1 MAKRSKPSNGDK
13 SGTDRRYS
21 ACRDPATG
29 RFIKG
34 NPGGGRPRMPEE
46 LKADFRA
53 CAPEAL
59 DTILAILRDGDAPH
73 RDRLRAAEI
82 ILDRGYGKPV
92 QAVDLSAEGAES
104 GLGVII
110 MPPVMEAG
118 GDG

>member
-1 MAKRSKPSNGDK
+1 
-13 SGTDRRYS
+13 
-21 ACRDPATG
+21 
-29 RFIKG
+29 
-34 NPGGGRPRMPEE
+34 MPEE

-104 GLGVII
+104 GLGVIL
-110 MPPVMEAG
+110 MPPVMEEG
-118 GDG
+118 VVK